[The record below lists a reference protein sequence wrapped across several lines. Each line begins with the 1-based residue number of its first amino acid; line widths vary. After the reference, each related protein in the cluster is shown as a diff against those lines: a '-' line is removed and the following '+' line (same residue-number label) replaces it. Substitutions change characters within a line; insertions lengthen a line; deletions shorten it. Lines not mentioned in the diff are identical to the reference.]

1 MSISWNDD
9 VIEQERLHERVA
21 RRLARDIVS
30 GRLREGDVVPSA
42 EAIAQKFAVSRT
54 VGREVLQALTAAGL
68 IDVKHGRKST
78 VTAAKEWR
86 FLEDL
91 VQHAISREQLAGS
104 LAADL
109 YEVRRLVEIAATE
122 MCAVRASDEHL
133 DHIVELAQRMH
144 DEAEATDGEPLDVRS
159 RVSDDLAF
167 HGAIAEGSGNLV
179 LARLMADIRR
189 ELVPTWAVDQL
200 DVDEVRDVH
209 DAHLAI
215 ATALRK
221 RNVKAARREMA
232 RHLDWSVG
240 TTLRRALSDEQL
252 DEVDKRWQPDLATT
266 KKPRQR

>member
-1 MSISWNDD
+1 MSISWDD
-9 VIEQERLHERVA
+9 EVIEQERLHERVA
-21 RRLARDIVS
+21 RRLARDIVA
-30 GRLREGDVVPSA
+30 GRLKEGDVVPPA
-42 EAIAQKFAVSRT
+42 EVIAQRFAVSRT
-54 VGREVLQALTAAGL
+54 VGREVLQALSAAGL
-68 IDVKHGRKST
+68 IDVKHGRKSI

-122 MCAVRASDEHL
+122 MCAVRASEEQL
-133 DHIVELAQRMH
+133 DHIVDLAQRMH
-144 DEAEATDGEPLDVRS
+144 DEAAGKEGEPLDVRG

-179 LARLMADIRR
+179 LTRLVADIRR

-200 DVDEVRDVH
+200 DADEVRDVH
-209 DAHLAI
+209 DAHLTI
-215 ATALRK
+215 AKALRK
-221 RNVKAARREMA
+221 RDAGKARREMA

-252 DEVDKRWQPDLATT
+252 DEVDNRWQPDWSVT

>member
-1 MSISWNDD
+1 MSISWDDD

-21 RRLARDIVS
+21 RRLARDIVA
-30 GRLREGDVVPSA
+30 GRLREGDIVPPA
-42 EAIAQKFAVSRT
+42 EVIAKKFAVSRT
-54 VGREVLQALTAAGL
+54 VGREVLQALSSAGL

-78 VTAAKEWR
+78 VTAAKDWR

-122 MCAVRASDEHL
+122 MCAVRASDEQL
-133 DHIVELAQRMH
+133 DQIVQMAQRMH
-144 DEAEATDGEPLDVRS
+144 DDAADKDDEPLDVRG
-159 RVSDDLAF
+159 RVTDDLAF

-179 LARLMADIRR
+179 LTRLVADIRR

-200 DVDEVRDVH
+200 DASEVRDVH
-209 DAHLAI
+209 DAHLEI
-215 ATALRK
+215 AKALRN
-221 RNVKAARREMA
+221 RDVVGARREMA

-252 DEVDKRWQPDLATT
+252 DEVDHRWKPDWPTT
-266 KKPRQR
+266 KKPRKR

>member
-1 MSISWNDD
+1 MSMSWDDD

-30 GRLREGDVVPSA
+30 GRLREGDIVPPA
-42 EAIAQKFAVSRT
+42 EVIAQNFSVSRT
-54 VGREVLQALTAAGL
+54 VGREVLQALSAAGL
-68 IDVKHGRKST
+68 IDVRHGRKST

-109 YEVRRLVEIAATE
+109 YEVRRLVEVAATE

-133 DHIVELAQRMH
+133 DHIVDMAQRMH
-144 DEAEATDGEPLDVRS
+144 DTADEHDGQSLDVRG

-179 LARLMADIRR
+179 LARLVADIRR

-200 DVDEVRDVH
+200 DVSEVREVH
-209 DAHLAI
+209 DAHLVI
-215 ATALRK
+215 AKALRA
-221 RNVKAARREMA
+221 RDVPAARKEMA
-232 RHLDWSVG
+232 RHLDWSIG
-240 TTLRRALSDEQL
+240 TTLRRALTDEQL
-252 DEVDKRWQPDLATT
+252 EDVDSRWRPDWQTS
-266 KKPRQR
+266 KKPRRR

>member
-1 MSISWNDD
+1 MTISWDD
-9 VIEQERLHERVA
+9 EVIEQERLHERVA
-21 RRLARDIVS
+21 RRLARDIVA
-30 GRLREGDVVPSA
+30 GRLREGDVVPPA
-42 EAIAQKFAVSRT
+42 EVIAQKFAVSRT
-54 VGREVLQALTAAGL
+54 VGREVLQALSAAGL

-78 VTAAKEWR
+78 VTGAKDWR

-122 MCAVRASDEHL
+122 MCAVRASDEQL
-133 DHIVELAQRMH
+133 DHIVALAQRMH
-144 DEAEATDGEPLDVRS
+144 DEAEGKEEQPLDIRG

-179 LARLMADIRR
+179 LTRLVADIRR

-209 DAHLAI
+209 DAHLTI
-215 ATALRK
+215 AKALRH
-221 RNVKAARREMA
+221 RDVAQARREMA

-240 TTLRRALSDEQL
+240 TTLRRALSDEEL
-252 DEVDKRWQPDLATT
+252 GEVDLRWQPDSSMT
-266 KKPRQR
+266 KKPRRR